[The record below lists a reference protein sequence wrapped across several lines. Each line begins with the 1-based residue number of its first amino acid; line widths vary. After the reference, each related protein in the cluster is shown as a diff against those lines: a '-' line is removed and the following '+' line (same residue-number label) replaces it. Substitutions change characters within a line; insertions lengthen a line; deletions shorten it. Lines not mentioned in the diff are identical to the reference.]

1 MANKYIEFSEE
12 ARIEFHKAK
21 CFMEF
26 KNKEAEFWLDVDRQ
40 LHLIVD
46 YPEAFQVCYKN
57 IRVVSLEN
65 FNYSI
70 HYVKKPYGILVYRF
84 LNQKQNF

>member
-1 MANKYIEFSEE
+1 MADKRIEFTEE

-21 CFMEF
+21 CFMGF
-26 KNKEAEFWLDVDRQ
+26 NNKEDEFWLDMDKQ
-40 LHLIVD
+40 LNLIVD
-46 YPEAFQVCYKN
+46 FPEAFQVYYKN
-57 IRVVSLEN
+57 VRVVSLER

-84 LNQKQNF
+84 LNQRQDF